1 MPPLAGVINEDST
14 RIFETRA
21 AAAAA
26 ARNFA
31 RRFVVARTRLGEL
44 INLSS

>member
-14 RIFETRA
+14 RIFETR